1 MQSMSFALSQDERRA
16 EFRPLLIIA
25 DLLIVAIGL
34 GTLFAAEG
42 TVFPLLNRL
51 LALCL
56 LLLYVP
62 CHFYYRLRIAPEL
75 WLFGAFF
82 LWSVVSG
89 VIVAVDQEAYW
100 AYVMMLARFGGASL
114 AIAGFSMAKK
124 SATSSFFV
132 LGVMGLVLAVYARV
146 HGLYSLGLDPDR
158 RIAAGV
164 LPWNPNTL
172 GLINCYAI
180 AGLAYL
186 WGSRIKLAFRLA
198 LLPLP
203 VLLALT
209 VVSSAS
215 RKSFAGL
222 LAFALLWLA
231 FCYGRRVLRSLP
243 AMMLVTAVLVGLGW
257 LSYYA
262 LQETRLGRRYES
274 AARDRGLDD
283 TRTGMYRRAWE
294 LFLDYPIAGV
304 GLGGFTRVSGFD
316 TYSHSDYAE
325 TLSTTG
331 VVGFILYFSIYAVL
345 WSRIA
350 RVRRRTNDRNVKYQM
365 GVCQAL
371 LLTMLALA
379 IGVPHFLVFYTWF
392 VLASMI
398 GYTCALARDLPAA
411 GVALPRKIVPMR
423 A

>member
-1 MQSMSFALSQDERRA
+1 MQSMSFALSKDQRQA
-16 EFRPLLIIA
+16 EFRPLLILA

-34 GTLFAAEG
+34 GTLFAVEG

-62 CHFYYRLRIAPEL
+62 CHFYYRLRVAPEL

-89 VIVAVDQEAYW
+89 AIVAAGQEAYW
-100 AYVMMLARFGGASL
+100 AYAMMLARFGGL
-114 AIAGFSMAKK
+114 ALAVAGFSMAKK
-124 SATSSFFV
+124 SATNGFFV
-132 LGVMGLVLAVYARV
+132 MALLALYLAVYAQV
-146 HGLYSLGLDPDR
+146 YGLYALGIDPDR
-158 RIAAGV
+158 RIVPGS
-164 LPWNPNTL
+164 LPWNPNSL
-172 GLINCYAI
+172 GLIACYGI

-186 WGSRIKLAFRLA
+186 WGSRIKPVFRVA
-198 LLPLP
+198 IVPVA

-209 VVSSAS
+209 LVSSAS

-222 LAFALLWLA
+222 LAFTLLWLA
-231 FCYGRRVLRSLP
+231 FCYGRRVLRSVP
-243 AMMLVTAVLVGLGW
+243 AMTLTAAVLVGLGC

-262 LQETRLGRRYES
+262 LGETRLGRRYES
-274 AARDRGLDD
+274 AAMDRGLDE
-283 TRTGMYRRAWE
+283 TRSGMYRRAWE
-294 LFLDYPIAGV
+294 LFRDHPIAGV
-304 GLGGFTRVSGFD
+304 GLGNFTKLSGYD
-316 TYSHSDYAE
+316 MYSHSDYAE

-350 RVRRRTNDRNVKYQM
+350 RVRRRTNDRSVKYQM

-371 LLTMLALA
+371 LLTMLALG

-392 VLASMI
+392 VLAGMI

-411 GVALPRKIVPMR
+411 GGTFPRRIVPMR